1 MKIIVDTNIAV
12 DIMAHRDEFLDDSA
26 KVFTFCCSGLI
37 DGFFTASTFSDLHY
51 ILKKHVHNEES
62 VRSSLCFWMNFI
74 GILDVSLEDCKK
86 ALRSPMNDY
95 EVALLS
101 EVARRHGVDY
111 IISRNT
117 KDFEG
122 SPVPAITPEEF
133 IPIAM
138 RQNL

>member
-37 DGFFTASTFSDLHY
+37 DGFFTASAFSDLHY
-51 ILKKHVHNEES
+51 IMKKHIHDEES

-74 GILDVSLEDCKK
+74 GILDVDFEDCKK
-86 ALRSPMNDY
+86 ALRSTMNDY
-95 EVALLS
+95 EDALLS
-101 EVARRHGVDY
+101 EVAKRHGVDY
-111 IISRNT
+111 IVTRNVG
-117 KDFEG
+117 DFKN
-122 SPVPAITPEEF
+122 SPVPAVTPKEF